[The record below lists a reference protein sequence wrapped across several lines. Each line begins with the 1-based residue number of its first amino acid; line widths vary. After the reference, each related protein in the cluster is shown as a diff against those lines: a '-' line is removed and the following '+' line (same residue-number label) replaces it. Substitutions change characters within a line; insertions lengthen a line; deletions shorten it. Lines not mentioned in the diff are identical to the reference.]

1 MEMKLQRSTTS
12 FRRQGSSGLIWNDK
26 FLSGDLNLMK
36 KLNTNQGNRGSDALM
51 TRSGS
56 EGHNGRM
63 SVNAASPTIDP
74 PSPKISG
81 CGFCGVLGKPTK
93 KIVSNKHG
101 AWGVDDIVDPNLHFL
116 SVKFYPSERLL
127 DNEIFHQ

>member
-36 KLNTNQGNRGSDALM
+36 KLNTNQGNRGSVALM

-93 KIVSNKHG
+93 KIVSNKRNKNDAREG
-101 AWGVDDIVDPNLHFL
+101 AQATNLNV
-116 SVKFYPSERLL
+116 S
-127 DNEIFHQ
+127 